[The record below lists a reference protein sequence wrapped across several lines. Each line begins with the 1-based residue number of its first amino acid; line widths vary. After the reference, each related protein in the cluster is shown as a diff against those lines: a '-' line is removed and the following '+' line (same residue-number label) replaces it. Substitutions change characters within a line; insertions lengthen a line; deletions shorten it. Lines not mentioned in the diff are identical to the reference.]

1 MKHYIAYK
9 EDNKRTEWREVGFIH
24 TCRIGLYDV
33 GFIEQP
39 DHDGKIRIHC
49 YELGTGSSITR
60 LTACIG
66 ENTLTEAIQNAI
78 MNVRMYSSTISDILA
93 RRAKKLGVRPSNKPK
108 NISFIQLKMTGLL

>member
-49 YELGTGSSITR
+49 YE
-60 LTACIG
+60 
-66 ENTLTEAIQNAI
+66 
-78 MNVRMYSSTISDILA
+78 
-93 RRAKKLGVRPSNKPK
+93 
-108 NISFIQLKMTGLL
+108 